1 MTESTE
7 KERAEFESRIKQ
19 SKSYKPELMN
29 WDGSRY
35 EFDVVESAWCGFQM
49 GAESARRA
57 PVVPK
62 GLKLTEEM
70 HVAAVKVLHSASGL
84 DGLPQRMVDA
94 ILAAAPEP
102 KNPR

>member
-49 GAESARRA
+49 GAESARRELGD
-57 PVVPK
+57 V
-62 GLKLTEEM
+62 LT
-70 HVAAVKVLHSASGL
+70 SS
-84 DGLPQRMVDA
+84 P
-94 ILAAAPEP
+94 P
-102 KNPR
+102 